1 MPSKVIIVTY
11 SELALKSSP
20 VRHLMEKRLTENI
33 RAMQKLHGV
42 SGVSIRKTGGR
53 IFLETPNYEQ
63 TILAA
68 SKVFGVNSVI
78 PALKTSTAIDEL
90 VQTATE
96 FASQVIRSGQTFA
109 VRVRRVGEHPYTGMD
124 LEKKIGAR
132 ILDSLH
138 GQGVKV
144 KLSNP
149 DQTIYVEAREDAGYV
164 YSEIIYG
171 PGGLPLGSQGKV
183 VALLSGGV
191 DSATASW
198 LMMKRGAYVVPL
210 YLSTTPYGNERCS
223 QRVFNV
229 VKFLRGY
236 VPSNKY
242 FLYVAPHGQNL
253 SELIKRCPRKLTCV
267 LCKRMMYRIACKFAE
282 LKGAKAIVTGESLG
296 QVASQTLA
304 NLHVLDEAST
314 MPVFRPLIGM
324 DKNEIENMAGKIGF
338 QQIAAIK
345 VKPCGA
351 VPFKPA
357 TKAKLDRVKDVEEA
371 LNVEELVNEAI
382 KGIQKMQF

>member
-1 MPSKVIIVTY
+1 
-11 SELALKSSP
+11 
-20 VRHLMEKRLTENI
+20 
-33 RAMQKLHGV
+33 MQKLHGV
-42 SGVSIRKTGGR
+42 SSISIRKTRGR
-53 IFLETPNYEQ
+53 IFIETPNPEQ
-63 TILAA
+63 TILAT

-78 PALKTSTAIDEL
+78 PAVKTSTAIDDL
-90 VQTATE
+90 VQTAAE
-96 FASQVIRSGQTFA
+96 IASQVIRNGQTFA
-109 VRVRRVGEHPYTGMD
+109 VRARRVGEHPYTGMD
-124 LEKKIGAR
+124 LEKNIGAR
-132 ILDSLH
+132 ILDSLS

-164 YSEIIYG
+164 YSKIIDG

-198 LMMKRGAYVVPL
+198 LMMKRGANVIPL
-210 YLSTTPYGNERCS
+210 YLSTPPYSNEQCA
-223 QRVFNV
+223 QRAFNV

-253 SELIKRCPRKLTCV
+253 SEIIKRCPRKLTCV
-267 LCKRMMYRIACKFAE
+267 LCKRMMYRIACKLAE
-282 LKGAKAIVTGESLG
+282 IKGAKAIVTGESLG

-304 NLHVLDEAST
+304 NLYVLDAVAT

-324 DKNEIENMAGKIGF
+324 DKNEIENMAKKIGF

-357 TKAKLDRVKDVEEA
+357 TRAKLDPVKDAEEA
-371 LNVEELVNEAI
+371 LKIEELVNETI
-382 KGIQKMQF
+382 KEIQKIPF